1 MDEFIIMPN
10 HVHGIVI
17 IKCHLPVGANGR
29 SPLQMKPKSISS
41 FMSGFKSSI
50 TKIVNQIRNTPG
62 YPVWQRNY
70 YEHVI
75 RNEDDLNRVRQYI
88 IDNPMKWLED
98 ENNPANRGERSFAPT
113 K

>member
-1 MDEFIIMPN
+1 
-10 HVHGIVI
+10 
-17 IKCHLPVGANGR
+17 
-29 SPLQMKPKSISS
+29 
-41 FMSGFKSSI
+41 MSGFKSSI

-98 ENNPANRGERSFAPT
+98 ENNPANCRGEQPFAPT